1 MNAPESITQRQS
13 NGMDRK
19 IAALETRLKRLK
31 RLAKLRQKVDRAS
44 LCLADW
50 EANPSMK
57 VILEATS
64 TGFGVRPEDILSW
77 TRFSHIAD
85 ARMAF
90 YFFLRKFTA
99 LSFEALGRSIG
110 RNHTSLIHGCQRVE
124 KLLATD
130 RQFVAKFLPAE
141 RQILRQLEVKGSPN
155 RRAGR
160 IGVRTSK
167 L

>member
-1 MNAPESITQRQS
+1 MNAPESIAQRQS
-13 NGMDRK
+13 NEMDRK
-19 IAALETRLKRLK
+19 IAALETRLKKLK
-31 RLAKLRQKVDRAS
+31 RLAKLRRKVDRAS
-44 LCLADW
+44 LCPADW

-64 TGFGVRPEDILSW
+64 TGFVVRPEDILGW
-77 TRFSHIAD
+77 TRFAHVAD

-90 YFFLRKFTA
+90 YFFLRKFTT

-130 RQFVAKFLPAE
+130 RQFVAKFLHAE
-141 RQILRQLEVKGSPN
+141 RQILGQMKLNGNPNEKGQP
-155 RRAGR
+155 
-160 IGVRTSK
+160 
-167 L
+167 